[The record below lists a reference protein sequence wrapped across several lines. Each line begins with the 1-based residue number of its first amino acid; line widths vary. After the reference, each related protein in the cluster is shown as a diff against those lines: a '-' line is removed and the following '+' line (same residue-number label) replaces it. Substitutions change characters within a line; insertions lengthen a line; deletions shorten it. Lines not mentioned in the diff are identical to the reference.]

1 MFARMLAGCLSVARG
16 TDASVNT
23 EPAMR
28 PRRRL
33 PIASG
38 WLQSLVIAIAALMAA
53 PQTHAAIGSI
63 DNVPAAT
70 LLFPYF
76 EVDLSNANGRSTVV
90 SVTNS
95 SATAILVNTTLWTNA
110 GVPVQNF
117 NIYLTGY
124 DTQSVDL
131 RTVLTGT
138 LPRTGSA
145 GQDPTDTISPH
156 GPISQDIN
164 FASCNVNTQLPPANL
179 SAGAVA
185 ELQALLTGRS
195 STITAGQCAGVSLGD
210 NVARGYITMDS
221 VNQCSASRPT
231 DSGYFVNGGGGI
243 ATAQNVLLGD
253 YMLID
258 RSQNLMTLENAVAI
272 EAASPHPQTSVPGQY
287 TFYGRTVAWTAAD
300 NREPLATSWS
310 VQGDNNTSSAIIWR
324 DPKIQLTTFA
334 CAGLPSYAPMGQEG
348 MAFFDMSGDYTD
360 PTTLSFAPVATQI
373 SPMNAATMGFPATT
387 KMAWAFMN
395 LNSTVAA
402 AGSNPPEDPAAA
414 QSHVTV
420 LRAHKNT
427 ARLNSGAVATP
438 LDSAVSAS
446 HFTPGN

>member
-1 MFARMLAGCLSVARG
+1 MFARMLTGCLSVARW
-16 TDASVNT
+16 TDASANT
-23 EPAMR
+23 EPAVQ

-33 PIASG
+33 PIASA
-38 WLQSLVIAIAALMAA
+38 WLQSLVIVMAALVAA
-53 PQTHAAIGSI
+53 PQTHAAIGTI

-95 SATAILVNTTLWTNA
+95 SATAMLVNATIWTNA
-110 GVPVQNF
+110 GVAVQKF
-117 NIYLTGY
+117 NIYLTGF

-138 LPRTGSA
+138 LPRTASA
-145 GQDPTDTISPH
+145 GQDPMDTISPH

-164 FASCNVNTQLPPANL
+164 FASCNSAPSLPPANL

-195 STITAGQCAGVSLGD
+195 STITAGQCAGVTLGD
-210 NVARGYITMDS
+210 NVARGYVTMDA
-221 VNQCSASRPT
+221 VNQCSDALPT
-231 DSGYFVNGGGGI
+231 TSGYFVNGGAGV
-243 ATAQNVLLGD
+243 ATSQNTLIGD

-272 EAASPHPQTSVPGQY
+272 EASITSPQTSVPGQY
-287 TFYGRTVAWTAAD
+287 TFYGRMVAWTAAD
-300 NREPLATSWS
+300 NREPLATSWA
-310 VQGDNNTSSAIIWR
+310 VQGDNNTSSAIVWR
-324 DPKIQLTTFA
+324 DPKIQITTFA

-348 MAFFDMSGDYTD
+348 TAFFDMSGDYTN
-360 PTTLSFAPVATQI
+360 PTATSFAPVATQI
-373 SPMNAATMGFPATT
+373 SPMNAATMGLPATT
-387 KMAWAFMN
+387 KLGWLFMN
-395 LNSTVAA
+395 LNSFVVP

-420 LRAHKNT
+420 LRVHKNT
-427 ARLNSGAVATP
+427 ARLNSGAVATQ
-438 LDSAVSAS
+438 LDSAAAAS
-446 HFTPGN
+446 HFLPGN